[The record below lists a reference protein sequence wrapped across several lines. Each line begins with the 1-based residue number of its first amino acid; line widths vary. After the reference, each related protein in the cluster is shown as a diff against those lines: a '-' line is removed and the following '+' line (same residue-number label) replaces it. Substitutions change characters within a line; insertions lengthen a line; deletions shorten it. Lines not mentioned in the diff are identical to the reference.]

1 MRTIGISLLFLSIFA
16 VLCVYV
22 IKTIPI
28 TIQSA
33 IQASIQAQFEANAL
47 PGIQITMDGRDATL
61 LGSLDSQQKINQAMK
76 LAGGVEGVR
85 VVMPQLTLSS
95 QEVNPD
101 ATDSEKIPSNDST
114 VQ

>member
-61 LGSLDSQQKINQAMK
+61 LGSLDSQQKINQAMN
-76 LAGGVEGVR
+76 LAGGVR